1 MRALATYQYVIAT
14 KAGKEL
20 KGAITADTRELAIQK
35 IKEEGNLLISIS
47 EQSVLNKDVE
57 ISFLQKKP
65 KPRDMSVFCRQFV
78 SITEAGVPVISALE
92 MLCEQTENKML
103 RKALEETK
111 LSIEKG
117 ETLAGAMRRNR
128 KIFPNLFIT
137 MVEAGEASG
146 SLAISF
152 TRMADQFEK
161 EAHLKA
167 MMKKATIYP
176 AVVGVVAVAVIIGM
190 LTFVIPTFEDMFAQL
205 GTELPALTRV
215 VMGASRFLISRW
227 YLFAAIVIGLVLGV
241 RAFSR
246 TNTGKHLFGKLAMK
260 VPLIGKV
267 TVKGASSRFARTLS
281 TLLAAGIPLINA
293 LDIVANTM
301 TNIWFR
307 EALLDAKDDVS
318 MGSALS
324 EPLKKAGLFPPLVH
338 HMLKIGEESGN
349 SESMLDKLADYYD
362 EEVEMAT
369 QSLMAAMEPLIIV
382 VLAAIVG
389 TIVIAI
395 VLPMAQMYVGLDSL

>member
-1 MRALATYQYVIAT
+1 MDTLPTYQYIVST

-20 KGAITADTRELAIQK
+20 KGAITADTREHAVQK
-35 IKEEGNLLISIS
+35 IKEEGNLLISIT
-47 EQSVLNKDVE
+47 EQGILNKELE

-92 MLCEQTENKML
+92 MLCEQTENKVL
-103 RKALEETK
+103 RRALEETK

-117 ETLAGAMRRNR
+117 ETLADAMRRN
-128 KIFPNLFIT
+128 KKVFPNLFIT

-161 EAHLKA
+161 EARLKA
-167 MMKKATIYP
+167 MMKKATVYP
-176 AVVGVVAVAVIIGM
+176 AAVGIVAVVVVIGM

-205 GTELPALTRV
+205 GTELPALTRM
-215 VMGASRFLISRW
+215 VMGASRFLIERW
-227 YLFAAIVIGLVLGV
+227 YLFAAVVAGLIFGTRVF
-241 RAFSR
+241 AAS
-246 TNTGKHLFGKLAMK
+246 NTGKHLLGKLAMK
-260 VPLIGKV
+260 VPLLGKV

-281 TLLAAGIPLINA
+281 TLLAAGIPLIQS
-293 LDIVANTM
+293 LDITAGTM

-318 MGSALS
+318 MGSTLS
-324 EPLKKAGLFPPLVH
+324 EPLGKGKLFPPLVH

-349 SESMLDKLADYYD
+349 AESMLTKLADYYD
-362 EEVEMAT
+362 EEVEMST
-369 QSLMAAMEPLIIV
+369 QTLMAAMEPLIIV

-389 TIVIAI
+389 TIVISI